1 MLKNSMYDLLFAI
14 PALIIASML
23 GAFTIA
29 HS

>member
-1 MLKNSMYDLLFAI
+1 MYDLLFAI